1 MAQTIEVTSDT
12 IQSMD
17 IAKIFKDHEA
27 SINSLSFT
35 DDSQYLLSS
44 GADRRIGVYK
54 IDSGVLHRTHMD
66 PTYGTAL
73 VTATHHNSACL
84 YTNGLGDEHV
94 VLYYNLTRETTMWT
108 LREHQARVNSLTVSP
123 SSDILLSTSV
133 DGKLYSS
140 DLRQR
145 RPIATCDFA
154 RGGGVGYATFD
165 PTGVVYGLVHPD
177 EGKISIKLY
186 DTRNAEVG
194 PFKTK
199 SLDGCKEVHHFEFSD
214 DGNLALVQVSDSQ
227 IRLLDSMTL
236 NPKQTLT
243 GFTSPPGQT
252 AAFSACSKYVLVSC
266 AATQS
271 AKIYDSES
279 GREVHPLRHDSA
291 ATSLAWSREYFLI
304 ATASNWLILWV
315 PDLTRVHK

>member
-1 MAQTIEVTSDT
+1 MAQTIEVTSDA
-12 IQSMD
+12 IRSMD
-17 IAKIFKDHEA
+17 IAKIFKDHD
-27 SINSLSFT
+27 SGINALSFT
-35 DDSQYLLSS
+35 DDSQYLLTS
-44 GADRRIGVYK
+44 GDDKRLGVYK
-54 IDSGVLHRTHMD
+54 VDPGVLHKTKVD
-66 PTYGTAL
+66 TTYGTAL

-84 YTNGLGDEHV
+84 YTNGCGEEHV
-94 VLYYNLTRETTMWT
+94 VMYYNLTREAGMWT
-108 LREHQARVNSLTVSP
+108 MREHQADINCISVSP
-123 SSDILLSTSV
+123 SSDIFLSTSV

-154 RGGGVGYATFD
+154 RDGIGYAAFD
-165 PTGVVYGLVHPD
+165 PTGVVYGLVHPE
-177 EGKISIKLY
+177 EGKTSIKLY

-199 SLDGCKEVHHFEFSD
+199 SLENCKEVHGFEFSD

-236 NPKQTLT
+236 NSKQTLT
-243 GFTSPPGQT
+243 GFTTPAGKT

-266 AATQS
+266 AASRT
-271 AKIYDSES
+271 AKVYEADS
-279 GREVHPLRHDSA
+279 GREIHALRHESPA
-291 ATSLAWSREYFLI
+291 CSLAWSREYFLV

-315 PDLTRVHK
+315 PDLARSQK